1 MRITNQMLANSAAK
15 SGISLQGT
23 SLLNIL
29 NHKSSTGLLGS
40 IGNNTSTS
48 ASKILKKSNYSK
60 LEDLSENLNKYALKL
75 TDSAKDSIYDK
86 AKESGNALTA
96 GIKDATFMGVEFA
109 NVTSQKTGDAFKTL
123 ALKLDIDGYG
133 EYTQN
138 FFEPQ
143 SDERKQMQWGPTASP
158 LDHFLITV
166 REILEAVDP
175 QIISDIDAGTK
186 TLSGNFKQ
194 IVDAVKAF
202 TAPMVGKARVQVKL
216 IPQSNGFVSM
226 PSFPARITRNGD
238 LGIATRIIGQNLVLT
253 PNELKR
259 IEAAKSAAPTNM
271 ASQVDTSTTLDAMAE
286 NLGMDND
293 KEDDLPF

>member
-1 MRITNQMLANSAAK
+1 MQYNF
-15 SGISLQGT
+15 SG
-23 SLLNIL
+23 
-29 NHKSSTGLLGS
+29 
-40 IGNNTSTS
+40 
-48 ASKILKKSNYSK
+48 AV
-60 LEDLSENLNKYALKL
+60 
-75 TDSAKDSIYDK
+75 K

-109 NVTSQKTGDAFKTL
+109 NVTSQKTGDTFKTM
-123 ALKLDIDGYG
+123 ALKLDVDGYG

-175 QIISDIDAGTK
+175 QIIKDIDDGTK

-194 IVDAVKAF
+194 IVDAVKTF
-202 TAPMVGKARVQVKL
+202 TAPMVGKARVQIKL
-216 IPQSNGFVSM
+216 IPQNNGFVSM
-226 PSFPARITRNGD
+226 PSFPARISRNGD

-253 PNELKR
+253 PNELKK
-259 IEAAKSAAPTNM
+259 IEAAKNATPTNM
-271 ASQVDTSTTLDAMAE
+271 ASQADTSTTLNAMSE
-286 NLGMDND
+286 NLGIDD
-293 KEDDLPF
+293 DSDDLPF

>member
-1 MRITNQMLANSAAK
+1 MQYNF
-15 SGISLQGT
+15 SG
-23 SLLNIL
+23 
-29 NHKSSTGLLGS
+29 
-40 IGNNTSTS
+40 
-48 ASKILKKSNYSK
+48 AV
-60 LEDLSENLNKYALKL
+60 
-75 TDSAKDSIYDK
+75 K

-175 QIISDIDAGTK
+175 QIIKDIDSGTK
-186 TLSGNFKQ
+186 TLTGNFKQ
-194 IVDAVKAF
+194 ICDTIKQWTDPMIGNVKFQAKF
-202 TAPMVGKARVQVKL
+202 
-216 IPQSNGFVSM
+216 IPQNNGYVSLPTFV
-226 PSFPARITRNGD
+226 ARITKSGD
-238 LGIATRIIGQNLVLT
+238 LGIATRIVGKDLTLT
-253 PNELKR
+253 PKEQQKV
-259 IEAAKSAAPTNM
+259 EAANSAKPTTMPNKAADDLLNS
-271 ASQVDTSTTLDAMAE
+271 ASEEL
-286 NLGMDND
+286 
-293 KEDDLPF
+293 DDLPFA

>member
-1 MRITNQMLANSAAK
+1 MQYNF
-15 SGISLQGT
+15 SG
-23 SLLNIL
+23 
-29 NHKSSTGLLGS
+29 
-40 IGNNTSTS
+40 
-48 ASKILKKSNYSK
+48 AV
-60 LEDLSENLNKYALKL
+60 
-75 TDSAKDSIYDK
+75 K
-86 AKESGNALTA
+86 AKESGNTLTA

-175 QIISDIDAGTK
+175 QIIKDIDDGTK

-194 IVDAVKAF
+194 IVDAVKTF
-202 TAPMVGKARVQVKL
+202 TAPMIGKARVQIKL

-253 PNELKR
+253 PNELKK
-259 IEAAKSAAPTNM
+259 IETAKNATPTNM
-271 ASQVDTSTTLDAMAE
+271 ASHTDVASTLDTMAE
-286 NLGMDND
+286 NLGIDND

>member
-1 MRITNQMLANSAAK
+1 MQYNF
-15 SGISLQGT
+15 SG
-23 SLLNIL
+23 
-29 NHKSSTGLLGS
+29 
-40 IGNNTSTS
+40 
-48 ASKILKKSNYSK
+48 AV
-60 LEDLSENLNKYALKL
+60 
-75 TDSAKDSIYDK
+75 K
-86 AKESGNALTA
+86 AKESGNVLTA

-175 QIISDIDAGTK
+175 QIIKDIDEGTK

-194 IVDAVKAF
+194 IVDAVKTF
-202 TAPMVGKARVQVKL
+202 TAPMIGKVRVQVKL

-238 LGIATRIIGQNLVLT
+238 LGIATRIIGQNLALT

-259 IEAAKSAAPTNM
+259 IEAAKSATPTNM
-271 ASQVDTSTTLDAMAE
+271 ASQADTAKTLDSMSE
-286 NLGMDND
+286 NLGIDDNT
-293 KEDDLPF
+293 DDLPF

>member
-1 MRITNQMLANSAAK
+1 MQYNF
-15 SGISLQGT
+15 SG
-23 SLLNIL
+23 
-29 NHKSSTGLLGS
+29 
-40 IGNNTSTS
+40 
-48 ASKILKKSNYSK
+48 AV
-60 LEDLSENLNKYALKL
+60 
-75 TDSAKDSIYDK
+75 K

-175 QIISDIDAGTK
+175 QIIKDIDNGTK

-202 TAPMVGKARVQVKL
+202 TDPMIGKVRVQVKL

-253 PNELKR
+253 SNELKR
-259 IEAAKSAAPTNM
+259 IEAAKNAVPTNM
-271 ASQVDTSTTLDAMAE
+271 ASQVDTATTLDAMAE
-286 NLGMDND
+286 NLDIDND

>member
-1 MRITNQMLANSAAK
+1 MQYNF
-15 SGISLQGT
+15 SG
-23 SLLNIL
+23 
-29 NHKSSTGLLGS
+29 
-40 IGNNTSTS
+40 
-48 ASKILKKSNYSK
+48 AV
-60 LEDLSENLNKYALKL
+60 
-75 TDSAKDSIYDK
+75 K
-86 AKESGNALTA
+86 AKESGNTLTA

-175 QIISDIDAGTK
+175 QIITDIAEGTK

-194 IVDAVKAF
+194 IVDAVKTF
-202 TAPMVGKARVQVKL
+202 TTPMVGKVRVQVKL

-253 PNELKR
+253 PSELKR
-259 IEAAKSAAPTNM
+259 IEAAKNATPTNM
-271 ASQVDTSTTLDAMAE
+271 ASQADTSKTLDAMSE
-286 NLGMDND
+286 NLGIDD
-293 KEDDLPF
+293 SSDDLPF

>member
-1 MRITNQMLANSAAK
+1 MQYNFFFFF
-15 SGISLQGT
+15 
-23 SLLNIL
+23 
-29 NHKSSTGLLGS
+29 
-40 IGNNTSTS
+40 
-48 ASKILKKSNYSK
+48 
-60 LEDLSENLNKYALKL
+60 
-75 TDSAKDSIYDK
+75 K
-86 AKESGNALTA
+86 AKESGNVLTA

-109 NVTSQKTGDAFKTL
+109 NVSSQKTGDAFKTL

-175 QIISDIDAGTK
+175 QIIKDIDAGTK

-202 TAPMVGKARVQVKL
+202 TDPMVGKVRVQVKF

-253 PNELKR
+253 ANELKR
-259 IEAAKSAAPTNM
+259 IEAAKNATPTNM
-271 ASQVDTSTTLDAMAE
+271 ASQADTSATLDAMAE
-286 NLGMDND
+286 NLGIDD
-293 KEDDLPF
+293 KDDSYLPF